1 MGRPKALLPITSSTD
16 LFITRI
22 LRTLRDAGVSS
33 IAIVTGTHDREI
45 RNLLRGALDVV
56 QVVVNPRPEEGQLSS
71 LLLGLDALDDPTP
84 DAIVV
89 ALVDHPL
96 VDVDTV
102 RALIDAWR
110 TTQKPLVRPTR
121 PDGRHGHPVLF
132 DRSVFTLLR
141 RAPVSIGAKAVIHE
155 LGSAVLDLPI
165 NDEGAFIDV
174 DTPEEYEEM
183 LRVIEKGR
191 GASSEGD
198 PRGARGE

>member
-1 MGRPKALLPITSSTD
+1 MGRAKALLPITSPTD

-22 LRTLRDAGVSS
+22 LKTLRDAGVSS

-45 RNLLRGALDVV
+45 RSALRGALDVV
-56 QVVVNPRPEEGQLSS
+56 QVVVNPRPEDGQLSS
-71 LLLGLDALDDPTP
+71 LLLGLDALDDPTL

-89 ALVDHPL
+89 ALIDHPL
-96 VDVDTV
+96 VGVDTV
-102 RALIDAWR
+102 RALIEAWR

-121 PDGRHGHPVLF
+121 HDGRHGHPVLF

-141 RAPVSIGAKAVIHE
+141 QAPISVGAKAVIRE
-155 LGSAVLDLPI
+155 LGPAVLDLPV

-183 LRVIEKGR
+183 LRGIEKGR
-191 GASSEGD
+191 GASSEE
-198 PRGARGE
+198 RGRAARGE